1 MTFWLKCVILSSPI
15 ETERLFVYEIAE
27 GGKDKMEI
35 AIIANDS
42 KKELMTQF
50 CIAYCGIL
58 SKHHLCA
65 TGITAKY
72 ISEATGLE
80 IEKLLSGEHGGEEQ
94 IISRLAYNEIDVLL
108 NFRDTK
114 PGITFNE
121 VENELMRMCDMYN
134 VPVATNIATA
144 EVIIL
149 ALDRGDL
156 DWREMFNPRS
166 EYNRKKSVK

>member
-1 MTFWLKCVILSSPI
+1 
-15 ETERLFVYEIAE
+15 
-27 GGKDKMEI
+27 MEI

-58 SKHHLCA
+58 SKHNLCA

-72 ISEATGLE
+72 INEATGLE

-156 DWREMFNPRS
+156 DWRETLNPRS
-166 EYNRKKSVK
+166 EYNRKKNAK